1 YRLPGA
7 PGAMEDKAM
16 PEAEA
21 PRAEIKS
28 WNTSGLGGMGE
39 KGGEEPRFQIKK
51 WSAIALWGWDICTD
65 TCAICRNKLYEP
77 SIEAQANPQ
86 LADVNGYSIAF
97 GCCGHV
103 FHMDCISR
111 WLKTRSVCP
120 LCNQEWEFAKV
131 EKIAAFNPIG

>member
-1 YRLPGA
+1 
-7 PGAMEDKAM
+7 MEDKVM

-39 KGGEEPRFQIKK
+39 KGEEPRFQIKK